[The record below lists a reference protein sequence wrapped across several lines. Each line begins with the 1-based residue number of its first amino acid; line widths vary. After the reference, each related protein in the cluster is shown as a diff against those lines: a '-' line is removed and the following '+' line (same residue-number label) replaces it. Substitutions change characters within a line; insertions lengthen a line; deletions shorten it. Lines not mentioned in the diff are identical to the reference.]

1 MSTESGARRIGD
13 TAVGTGLAPVR
24 VLVLGSG
31 AREHAIAAAIA
42 ASADCSALF
51 VAPGNPG
58 MPGMRV
64 AVDPCDAAAV
74 LDVCRRQRIDLVIV
88 GPEAP
93 LAAGV
98 VDALRAA
105 GVAAFGPTQEL
116 ARLESSK
123 AFAREL
129 ALRLGIPSPRHA
141 SFARGEFESAQRW
154 LLDFGAPVVVKQSGL
169 AGGKGV
175 VVPEGLDET
184 IEALR
189 RLIALDDVVLEERL
203 VGPECSLISMCDGRT
218 SRPLPISQDHK
229 RVGEADTGANTGGM
243 GAYAPAEV
251 GYTADELDAM
261 FVRPVVSHFA
271 SCGTPYVGVIFA
283 GIMLTPQGPRLL
295 EYNCRFGDPETQV
308 LLALLNEDLLG
319 VVRRC
324 VAGSLDAPI
333 AVRHASALGVVV
345 AAHGYPDAPRRGD
358 VVRSLPQDSPILR
371 VFHAGTR
378 RADGGALVVDGGRVV
393 TCVGIG
399 ATLDEARTHAYAGA
413 AGVNFDGARYRRD
426 IGWRAKARAVTSYAQ
441 AGVDIEEGSRAVQ
454 MMKASV
460 ERTMTPDVLRG
471 VGAFGGSI
479 DVSFLKQ
486 FDAPVLVASTD
497 GVGTKVELAART
509 RRLRGVGHDIVNHCI
524 NDVLV
529 QRATPLFFLDYIAS
543 SRLSAADVAETVGG
557 MADACAAAGC
567 VLIGGETA
575 EMPGVYR
582 DGAFDVAGTLVGVA
596 ERARLLPRNDIAP
609 GDVLVAL
616 ASNGAHTNGYSYLR
630 RALAWLPLDSV
641 PLGWN
646 RTLVDALLEPHR
658 SYLPVLEKV
667 LDGDN
672 VKALV
677 HITGGG
683 LPENLPRVLP
693 AGCGASVRLGSWPL
707 PPLFALVREVS
718 SFDDEELH
726 RTLNM
731 GVGMVIVAAAD
742 VVDAVRGAIDEPT
755 LVIGEITRGDR
766 EVVLS

>member
-1 MSTESGARRIGD
+1 VNRSGDSA
-13 TAVGTGLAPVR
+13 TVR

-31 AREHAIAAAIA
+31 AREHAIASAIA
-42 ASADCSALF
+42 GSADCGALF
-51 VAPGNPG
+51 VAPGNAGTPG
-58 MPGMRV
+58 RRV
-64 AVDPCDAAAV
+64 PIDPCDVEAV
-74 LDVCRRQRIDLVIV
+74 LGVCRHERIDLVIV

-98 VDALRAA
+98 ADEVRAA
-105 GVAAFGPTQEL
+105 GVAVFGPTREL

-123 AFAREL
+123 AFTREL
-129 ALRLGIPSPRHA
+129 AAHLGIPSPRHA
-141 SFARGEFESAQRW
+141 SFARGDFEGARRW
-154 LLDFGAPVVVKQSGL
+154 FLDFDSPVVVKQSGL

-175 VVPEGLDET
+175 VVPEGRDET

-189 RLIALDDVVLEERL
+189 RLITHDDVVLEERL
-203 VGPECSLISMCDGRT
+203 LGPECSLISVCDGRT
-218 SRPLPISQDHK
+218 SRPLPVAQDHK
-229 RVGEADTGANTGGM
+229 RVGEADSGPNTGGM
-243 GAYAPAEV
+243 GAYAPADV
-251 GYTADELDAM
+251 GYTADELDAI
-261 FVRPVVSHFA
+261 FVRPVVAHFA
-271 SCGTPYVGVIFA
+271 SLGTPYVGVMFA
-283 GIMLTPQGPRLL
+283 GIMLTQQGPRLL

-308 LLALLNEDLLG
+308 LLALLDEDLLG
-319 VVRRC
+319 LVRRC
-324 VAGSLDAPI
+324 VTASLDAPI
-333 AVRHASALGVVV
+333 AVHRASALGVVV

-358 VVRSLPQDSPILR
+358 LIRGFPQESPVLR
-371 VFHAGTR
+371 VFHAGTQR
-378 RADGGALVVDGGRVV
+378 TDGHGDLVVDGGRVV

-399 ATLDEARTHAYAGA
+399 ATLDDARTHAYAGA
-413 AGVNFDGARYRRD
+413 AGVGFDGAHYRRD
-426 IGWRAKARAVTSYAQ
+426 IGWRAKARAVESYAQ
-441 AGVDIEEGSRAVQ
+441 AGVDIEEGNRAVQ

-460 ERTMTPDVLRG
+460 ERTMTSDVLRG

-529 QRATPLFFLDYIAS
+529 QRAKPLFFLDYIAS
-543 SRLSAADVAETVGG
+543 SQLSAADIAETVGG

-582 DGAFDVAGTLVGVA
+582 DGSFDVAGTLVGVA
-596 ERARLLPRNDIAP
+596 ERARLLPRDDIEP
-609 GDVLVAL
+609 GDLLVAL

-630 RALAWLPLDSV
+630 RALEWLPLDAV
-641 PLGWN
+641 PAGWN
-646 RTLVDALLEPHR
+646 CTLLDALLEPHR
-658 SYLPVLEKV
+658 SYLTVLEKV
-667 LDGDN
+667 LDGDT

-693 AGCGASVRLGSWPL
+693 AGCGAKVRLGSWPL
-707 PPLFALVREVS
+707 PPLFALVSEVS
-718 SFDDEELH
+718 SFDVETLH

-731 GVGMVIVAAAD
+731 GVGMVIVAAPD
-742 VVDAVRGAIDEPT
+742 DVDAVQGAIDEPT
-755 LVIGEITRGDR
+755 WVIGEITDGDG